1 MSTIE
6 DVPAAPKIEHFEEES
21 FSESSPDPEEQSLTQ
36 EPAQVQK
43 RKGGRKPIYA
53 TSEERKQR
61 NRQAQAA
68 FRERRTEYIKQ
79 LETTIKQHEE
89 ALQSLQQNHRAAADE
104 CLMLRYKNSLLER
117 ILLEKKIDVQAEL
130 KSKAEGATVVQLP
143 TQPLG
148 GPQPTPVQRA
158 LLNRLGQVRRST
170 SGSSSRAL
178 RPHSSKSSSVLS
190 PRLQPSQHSQ
200 IVSAVTTK
208 SLIGIA
214 KGGMISPSVDMK
226 AQQPQQ
232 PPPPPE
238 SQAYPQ
244 QQPSRLSIPT
254 SRSSMQGT
262 TPSTADTSR
271 SSEMGSTAGTQTSFY
286 PSPFQAHIEQLG
298 KLSRPLLS
306 VI

>member
-1 MSTIE
+1 MLL
-6 DVPAAPKIEHFEEES
+6 D
-21 FSESSPDPEEQSLTQ
+21 LTN
-36 EPAQVQK
+36 E
-43 RKGGRKPIYA
+43 A
-53 TSEERKQR
+53 TE
-61 NRQAQAA
+61 
-68 FRERRTEYIKQ
+68 
-79 LETTIKQHEE
+79 
-89 ALQSLQQNHRAAADE
+89 
-104 CLMLRYKNSLLER
+104 
-117 ILLEKKIDVQAEL
+117 IDVQAEL
-130 KSKAEGATVVQLP
+130 KSKAEGSTLMPQS

-158 LLNRLGQVRRST
+158 LLNRQRQVRRST

-178 RPHSSKSSSVLS
+178 MPHSSKPPSAQS
-190 PRLQPSQHSQ
+190 PRLQPTQPSQL
-200 IVSAVTTK
+200 VSPTTTK
-208 SLIGIA
+208 SPISIA

-232 PPPPPE
+232 PLPPLE

-244 QQPSRLSIPT
+244 QPPSRLSIPT

-306 VI
+306 IF